1 MTRKRVAILIAALA
15 VTVGVGLAVNEFASA
30 QGRGWGAGPGFGRH
44 MGFGGGMGIGGGPLI
59 SQALALKD
67 ELKLNE
73 NQVTKLEQLRT
84 EFYQKAA
91 KERIEM
97 QAIRLEIQKLYLA
110 DKLDVAGVEKHL
122 RAMEKRRTDLQIE
135 RLKAIEQAKE
145 VLTPEQLKQLQTLP
159 FGRGPRFGRGGFGP
173 GQGMGPGGGMMGPR
187 GGMMGPGGGMG
198 PGMTGQGY
206 GPGYG
211 RGMGPGWGWGPQAQ
225 PPTTQQ

>member
-30 QGRGWGAGPGFGRH
+30 QGRGWGAGPGFGQH

-67 ELKLNE
+67 DLKLNE

-173 GQGMGPGGGMMGPR
+173 GQGMGPGGGMMGP
-187 GGMMGPGGGMG
+187 GG
-198 PGMTGQGY
+198 
-206 GPGYG
+206 
-211 RGMGPGWGWGPQAQ
+211 GMGPGWGWGTETPAA